1 MTAPVHMPHTYT
13 EVPKRRRVT
22 NEQILKAFIKT
33 RHNSFFSSS
42 TLTNGL
48 DLSGVVFLVD
58 KVAEESVKVKQWNIK
73 EVESE
78 KTKVLLNMTR

>member
-1 MTAPVHMPHTYT
+1 M
-13 EVPKRRRVT
+13 T

-33 RHNSFFSSS
+33 SQNSFFSSS
-42 TLTNGL
+42 TSTNEL

-58 KVAEESVKVKQWNIK
+58 KVAEESVKVKQWTIK

>member
-1 MTAPVHMPHTYT
+1 MPAQDLTPWLGA
-13 EVPKRRRVT
+13 EVLKRRRVT
-22 NEQILKAFIKT
+22 NEFFLKNFIKT
-33 RHNSFFSSS
+33 SQNLFFSSS
-42 TLTNGL
+42 TSTNEL